1 MRQTMWTKRTSSD
14 RSTTERPT
22 WYKRDDKRTLT
33 GRPWRRLRE
42 RILKRDQYLC
52 VACRKKGKLTEAT
65 EVDHI
70 KPVAQQGTDDE
81 SNLQSL
87 CAACH
92 QAKTIAEN
100 GGTQRQAIGVD
111 GWPVEG

>member
-1 MRQTMWTKRTSSD
+1 MASWIKRAD
-14 RSTTERPT
+14 HR
-22 WYKRDDKRTLT
+22 KLT

-52 VACRKKGKLTEAT
+52 VSCRARGKLTEAT
-65 EVDHI
+65 EVDHRV
-70 KPVAQQGTDDE
+70 PLAQQGDDAE

-87 CAACH
+87 CADCH

-100 GGTQRQAIGVD
+100 GGTQKQAIGVD
-111 GWPVEG
+111 GWPIEG